1 MDPVAFH
8 FLVEVAIY
16 ITASFAC
23 AAIGYTACWLRHRK
37 DVPRAMDRVW
47 RSLEDRN
54 RV

>member
-1 MDPVAFH
+1 MDPVKQAF
-8 FLVEVAIY
+8 LIEAGIY
-16 ITASFAC
+16 IGASIVLTAF
-23 AAIGYTACWLRHRK
+23 GYWLCWLRHRN